1 MTGRSLTRQESQAR
15 TRAQLLGAGEAVFL
29 DKGYHAASI
38 ELIARSAGYTTGAVY
53 SNFASKDELAL
64 LVVEQKVG
72 RLIVAIQAQLATA
85 PPTIADRLG
94 AIEVLL
100 DTMLGEEEWIV
111 FIAEFVLATRH
122 RPLIREQLV
131 DRLDLGRQLLAG
143 VLKEQHDQ
151 VGIDL
156 AIEPERLAGALV
168 GLAIG
173 LAVMRLADPGID
185 AATFTESA
193 TLMLRHIEREG

>member
-1 MTGRSLTRQESQAR
+1 MSGRPLTRQESQAR
-15 TRAQLLGAGEAVFL
+15 TRAQLLNAGEQVFL

-64 LVVEQKVG
+64 AVVEQKVG
-72 RLIVAIQAQLATA
+72 RLILAIQAQLATA
-85 PPTIADRLG
+85 APTISARLG
-94 AIEVLL
+94 AIETLL

-111 FIAEFVLATRH
+111 FLAEFVLATRH
-122 RPLIREQLV
+122 RPTMRDQLV
-131 DRLDLGRQLLAG
+131 DRLDIGRQLLAG

-156 AIEPERLAGALV
+156 SMEPERLAGALV
-168 GLAIG
+168 GLALG

-185 AATFTESA
+185 ATTFTQSA
-193 TLMLRHIEREG
+193 TLMLRGTDGS

>member
-1 MTGRSLTRQESQAR
+1 MTSRPLTRQESQAR
-15 TRAQLLGAGEAVFL
+15 TRAQLLSTGEQVFL

-64 LVVEQKVG
+64 AVVEQKVG
-72 RLIVAIQAQLATA
+72 RLILAIQAQLATA
-85 PPTIADRLG
+85 APTISARLG
-94 AIEVLL
+94 AIETLL

-111 FIAEFVLATRH
+111 FLAEFVLATRH
-122 RPLIREQLV
+122 RPAMRDQIV

-151 VGIDL
+151 LGIDL
-156 AIEPERLAGALV
+156 SMEPERLAGALI

-185 AATFTESA
+185 AATFTQSA
-193 TLMLRHIEREG
+193 TLMLRGTDAS

>member
-1 MTGRSLTRQESQAR
+1 VTGRPLTRQQSQAR
-15 TRAQLLGAGEAVFL
+15 TRAQLLRTGEEVFL

-64 LVVEQKVG
+64 AVVEQRVG
-72 RLIVAIQAQLATA
+72 RLIDAIQAQLAAA
-85 PPTIADRLG
+85 PPTISARLG
-94 AIEVLL
+94 AIEALL

-111 FIAEFVLATRH
+111 LLAEFVLATRH
-122 RPLIREQLV
+122 RPAMRDQLV
-131 DRLDLGRQLLAG
+131 ERLDIGRQLLAG

-156 AIEPERLAGALV
+156 SMQPERLADALV

-185 AATFTESA
+185 VAAFTQSA
-193 TLMLRHIEREG
+193 TLMLRHD

>member
-1 MTGRSLTRQESQAR
+1 MSGRHLTRQESQAR
-15 TRAQLLGAGEAVFL
+15 TRAQLLDAGEEEFL

-64 LVVEQKVG
+64 AVVEQKIS
-72 RLIVAIQAQLATA
+72 RLIVAIQKQLASA
-85 PPTIADRLG
+85 APTISARLG
-94 AIEVLL
+94 AIETLL
-100 DTMLGEEEWIV
+100 DTMLGEEDWIV
-111 FIAEFVLATRH
+111 LLAEFVLATRH
-122 RPLIREQLV
+122 RPAMREQLV
-131 DRLDLGRQLLAG
+131 DRLDIGRQLLAG

-151 VGIDL
+151 VGISL
-156 AIEPERLAGALV
+156 SMEPERLAGALV

-185 AATFTESA
+185 AATFTHSA
-193 TLMLRHIEREG
+193 TLMLRGTDGS